1 MDKAVHDLY
10 KQTNDDQQKVIAPN
24 DGSLTSTP
32 TIIETVD
39 QHPIGQQ
46 ATKPVTQADAEAI
59 VENEKRQT
67 DIKTVSDDAR
77 TGATKTNMQPP
88 DTTTLEGTIANEA
101 NPNTNPR

>member
-1 MDKAVHDLY
+1 MDHAV
-10 KQTNDDQQKVIAPN
+10 
-24 DGSLTSTP
+24 
-32 TIIETVD
+32 
-39 QHPIGQQ
+39 
-46 ATKPVTQADAEAI
+46 

-101 NPNTNPR
+101 NPNTNPHHKKRCDQYLILR